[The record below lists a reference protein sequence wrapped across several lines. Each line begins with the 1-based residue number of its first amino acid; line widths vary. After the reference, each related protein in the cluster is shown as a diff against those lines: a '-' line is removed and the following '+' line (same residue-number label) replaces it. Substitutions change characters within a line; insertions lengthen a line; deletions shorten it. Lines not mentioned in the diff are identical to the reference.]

1 MNKKKPHFT
10 WDFNCW
16 YIFNMLQ
23 QSRTSLKKEVK
34 KESVKKILINHGS
47 LKLVLMYE
55 LYLKITFLHNY
66 FSICV

>member
-47 LKLVLMYE
+47 LKLALMYE
-55 LYLKITFLHNY
+55 LYLKITFLHNF
-66 FSICV
+66 FSNCV